1 MSVPGAGVLLALSGD
16 DADILRVLSQAGSGL
31 CVVRRCADLNSG
43 EVAGA
48 DEGAHGLGGQLK
60 LLGDVGD
67 GQESCAHTTMIPL
80 LDPLHNS

>member
-1 MSVPGAGVLLALSGD
+1 MMNCSTRSACSGTEAKRHPPAARRRRNACARLAG
-16 DADILRVLSQAGSGL
+16 
-31 CVVRRCADLNSG
+31 ADLNG
-43 EVAGA
+43 GKVAGA
-48 DEGAHGLGGQLK
+48 DESAHGLGGELK